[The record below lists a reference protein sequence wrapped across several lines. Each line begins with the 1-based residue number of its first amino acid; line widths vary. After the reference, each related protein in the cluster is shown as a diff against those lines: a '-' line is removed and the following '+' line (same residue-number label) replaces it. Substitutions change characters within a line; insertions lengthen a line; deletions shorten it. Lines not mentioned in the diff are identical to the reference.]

1 MRAITALIAALVL
14 ARGTAA
20 QKSVSFPTED
30 GGEIYADVYGEGGR
44 AIVLARGGRFN
55 KKVGRSKLAHSSR
68 QDFEC

>member
-14 ARGTAA
+14 VRGTAA

-44 AIVLARGGRFN
+44 AIVLAQPFCFAAPVGLGG
-55 KKVGRSKLAHSSR
+55 GAG
-68 QDFEC
+68 